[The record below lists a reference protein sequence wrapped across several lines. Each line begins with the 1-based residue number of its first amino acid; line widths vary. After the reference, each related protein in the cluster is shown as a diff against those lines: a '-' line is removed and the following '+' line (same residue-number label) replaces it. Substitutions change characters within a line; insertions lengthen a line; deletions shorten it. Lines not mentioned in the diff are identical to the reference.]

1 MQPKKPRF
9 NPLILA
15 LALAAVLMVW
25 SVLGGGSSSGGS
37 SSMVYST
44 AVQYFENLQVTKFT
58 LDLNTG
64 VLTMTLKEGKLDL
77 PDPSSVSTVQS
88 TGGLL
93 SGMLS
98 SSSSGSTGAEK
109 NSDGTVTVRYK
120 LPYASMFV
128 KNVDSYIAAYD
139 EANPDAPMEYDYTPL
154 KESIPWMEILFY
166 LAMLGCTGFL
176 LFSMMRGGGAGG
188 GIMNVGKARVKDERE
203 NKKTA
208 TFADVAGE
216 DEEKEELK
224 EVVEFLKSPDKFNT
238 LGARIPHG
246 VLLVGPPGTG
256 KTLLARACAGEA
268 GVPFYSISGSDFV
281 EMYVGVGASRVR
293 DLFDKA
299 KKTMPC
305 IIFIDEI
312 DAVGRQRGAGLGGG
326 HDEREQTLNQ
336 LLVEM
341 DGFEA
346 NDGIIVMAATN
357 RADILDKALL
367 RPGRFDRQVYVGLPD
382 VKGREEILKVHTKNK
397 PLAPDVSLKVIAQR
411 TAGFAG
417 ADLENLVN
425 EAALL
430 AARRSRKAITMEDI
444 EEASMKVMA
453 GPEKKS
459 RVVTPEEKK
468 LTAYHEAGHAV
479 AGFYC
484 KHHPRVHEITIIPRG
499 QAGGYT
505 MYLPEKDRSYVTKG
519 EMFEDIVSSLGGRVA
534 EQLILEDIS
543 TGASNDLQQ
552 ATNIARQMITRYGFS
567 ERLGP
572 VVYGTSQEETFLGR
586 DLGQGKGY
594 SETTA
599 AEIDGEMRDIID
611 EAYETCRRTLTEH
624 IDQLHALAK
633 ALMEREKLNEQE
645 FNTIMAGGTLPPRED
660 AGCQAAGADCAA
672 CPACGD
678 RREGRDRRACRAGR
692 DGRTADRSAAGA
704 GPRTGAGCP
713 GSNGMTPERSECRG
727 GKLQPGRTDPCELL
741 HPGQPGAV
749 CLRGAAAGGCQRRE
763 CRLSD
768 LQEHFPRDPDRSGS
782 ALQVQGRGRRDP
794 V

>member
-1 MQPKKPRF
+1 MKEVKTPKKP
-9 NPLILA
+9 LA
-15 LALAAVLMVW
+15 IYYAIVLLVLMLLNFVLVPWMSERQVKEVDYGTFMSMTEDKDIGRVDVESNQIIFTDKDEKQIYKTGLMNDPDLTQRLYDAGAQFSSEIVEQASPLMSFLLSFVLPIVLFVW
-25 SVLGGGSSSGGS
+25 LGNFMNKKLIEKAGGANSMMFGGVGKS
-37 SSMVYST
+37 NAKVY
-44 AVQYFENLQVTKFT
+44 
-58 LDLNTG
+58 
-64 VLTMTLKEGKLDL
+64 
-77 PDPSSVSTVQS
+77 VQS
-88 TGGLL
+88 TH
-93 SGMLS
+93 
-98 SSSSGSTGAEK
+98 
-109 NSDGTVTVRYK
+109 
-120 LPYASMFV
+120 
-128 KNVDSYIAAYD
+128 
-139 EANPDAPMEYDYTPL
+139 
-154 KESIPWMEILFY
+154 
-166 LAMLGCTGFL
+166 
-176 LFSMMRGGGAGG
+176 
-188 GIMNVGKARVKDERE
+188 GIRF
-203 NKKTA
+203 T
-208 TFADVAGE
+208 DVAGE
-216 DEEKEELK
+216 DEAKENLQEIVDYLHDPK
-224 EVVEFLKSPDKFNT
+224 KYEEI
-238 LGARIPHG
+238 GASMPKGI
-246 VLLVGPPGTG
+246 LLVGPPGTG

-346 NDGIIVMAATN
+346 NDGVIVMAATN

-534 EQLILEDIS
+534 EQLILDDIS

-552 ATNIARQMITRYGFS
+552 ATNIARQMITKYGFS

-599 AEIDGEMRDIID
+599 AEIDSEMRDIID

-624 IDQLHALAK
+624 IDQLHALAQ
-633 ALMEREKLNEQE
+633 ALMEREKLNEKE
-645 FNTIMAGGTLPPRED
+645 FNAVMAGETLPQRED
-660 AGCQAAGADCAA
+660 PDAKPAEDQPAVQPVEQAETAEAA
-672 CPACGD
+672 EPAEPAEAVEAAPEETPAPETPD
-678 RREGRDRRACRAGR
+678 EGEA
-692 DGRTADRSAAGA
+692 
-704 GPRTGAGCP
+704 
-713 GSNGMTPERSECRG
+713 N
-727 GKLQPGRTDPCELL
+727 Q
-741 HPGQPGAV
+741 
-749 CLRGAAAGGCQRRE
+749 
-763 CRLSD
+763 
-768 LQEHFPRDPDRSGS
+768 
-782 ALQVQGRGRRDP
+782 
-794 V
+794 